1 MLKEISILASNYA
14 YYLLNLS
21 FYCVSQVRTKRITP
35 FQLSRYTM
43 GKTHITPILNG
54 EHPKLILIIVR
65 TRPPSRRGVTTLLD
79 LYI

>member
-14 YYLLNLS
+14 YYMLNLS

-54 EHPKLILIIVR
+54 EHPKLILIIVPHP
-65 TRPPSRRGVTTLLD
+65 TPTPS
-79 LYI
+79 